1 MYVCGGRRG
10 SICVCEGRG
19 GGRKQRLSTRQNQNH
34 LPKSLRRNIATP
46 TKLIAM
52 TSDLYV
58 EGSLEPRCKEP
69 SKGSDEGGKDGQREG
84 VELGRIEVDGHST

>member
-1 MYVCGGRRG
+1 
-10 SICVCEGRG
+10 
-19 GGRKQRLSTRQNQNH
+19 
-34 LPKSLRRNIATP
+34 
-46 TKLIAM
+46 M

-84 VELGRIEVDGHST
+84 VELGRIEIDGHST